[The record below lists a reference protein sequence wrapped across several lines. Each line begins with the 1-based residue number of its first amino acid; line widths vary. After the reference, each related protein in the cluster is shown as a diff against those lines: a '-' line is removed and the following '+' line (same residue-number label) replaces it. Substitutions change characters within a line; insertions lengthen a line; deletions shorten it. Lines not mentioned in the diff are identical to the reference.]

1 MDMSRHQGHAHQERS
16 QSQGLFANISL
27 RSAQIIAGAT
37 TIIVFG
43 GLAYALDTLF
53 ATLSR

>member
-1 MDMSRHQGHAHQERS
+1 MDMSRHQGHSHQRRS

-43 GLAYALDTLF
+43 GLGYALDMLF
-53 ATLSR
+53 TALSR